1 MTRAVCAVA
10 GGSSCSR
17 EESAA
22 AREVGRLLARAGFLV
37 VTGGLGGVME
47 AASRGAREEG
57 GLVIGLLPGADA
69 ADANP
74 FVDVALPTGLGD
86 GRNALVASAGDAL
99 VAVGGG
105 LGTLSEVA
113 LALRRGTPVVGL
125 GTWRLDPE
133 RLPPGGGIREAS
145 TPEEAV
151 AQVVELVEARSPGR
165 LRGKP

>member
-1 MTRAVCAVA
+1 MTRPVCAVA

-22 AREVGRLLARAGFLV
+22 ARETGRLLAKAGFV
-37 VTGGLGGVME
+37 VATGGLGGVME

-57 GLVIGLLPGADA
+57 GLVIGILPGSDG

-125 GTWRLDPE
+125 GTWKLDPG
-133 RLPPGGGIREAS
+133 RLPPGSRVREAE
-145 TPEEAV
+145 TPAEAV
-151 AQVVELVEARSPGR
+151 RLVVDLVEARSPGR
-165 LRGKP
+165 LRGKA